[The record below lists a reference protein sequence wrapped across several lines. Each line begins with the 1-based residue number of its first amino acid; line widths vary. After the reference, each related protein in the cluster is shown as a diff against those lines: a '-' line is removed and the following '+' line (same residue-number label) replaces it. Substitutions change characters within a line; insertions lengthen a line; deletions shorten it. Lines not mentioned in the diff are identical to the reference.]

1 MRTVVS
7 MKALALRNLKFICN
21 SRGPLHQCA
30 QVAQKIIKLLGDTDE
45 NIDSVSAIDSRYI
58 GRE

>member
-1 MRTVVS
+1 

-45 NIDSVSAIDSRYI
+45 NIDSVSAINSRYI
-58 GRE
+58 GRK